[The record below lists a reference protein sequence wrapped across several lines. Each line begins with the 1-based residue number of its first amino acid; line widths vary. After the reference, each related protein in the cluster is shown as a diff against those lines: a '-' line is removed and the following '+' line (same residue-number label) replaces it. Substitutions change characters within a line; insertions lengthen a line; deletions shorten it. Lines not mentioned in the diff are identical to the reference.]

1 MNFENTL
8 QKMIQDCPGVVGI
21 ALMGSDGIPVA
32 QAHVDAGQPGEAG
45 ELGEMGEAGE
55 EVTAAGVEFGRLL
68 DEMRKSSDAIGAGRL
83 EESFVGLGHAW
94 LLFRV
99 VDSEFFL
106 ISVLRPQG
114 NLGKARYLMRRH
126 LSELQA
132 LL

>member
-1 MNFENTL
+1 MNFEETL
-8 QKMIQDCPGVVGI
+8 HKMIENCPGVVGI

-32 QAHVDAGQPGEAG
+32 QVQAATTAADDSAD
-45 ELGEMGEAGE
+45 
-55 EVTAAGVEFGRLL
+55 EVAAAGVEFGRIL
-68 DEMRKSSDAIGAGRL
+68 DEMRKSADSMGGGRL
-83 EESFVGLGHAW
+83 EESFVGLSHAW

-106 ISVLRPQG
+106 VSVLRPQG
-114 NLGKARYLMRRH
+114 NLGKARYLIRRY

>member
-1 MNFENTL
+1 MNFEDTL
-8 QKMIQDCPGVVGI
+8 KKMIQDCPGVVGI
-21 ALMGSDGIPVA
+21 ALMGSDGIPIS
-32 QAHVDAGQPGEAG
+32 QAHVASAPADEAD
-45 ELGEMGEAGE
+45 E
-55 EVTAAGVEFGRLL
+55 EVTSAGVEFGRLL
-68 DEMRKSSDAIGAGRL
+68 DEMRKSSDAIGGGRL
-83 EESFVGLGHAW
+83 EESFVGLDHAW